1 VCRLILTTLGSRA
14 LLAVPMRRQGKVV
27 GSVWLEDP
35 VDTTEYRQFLRVLAS
50 LAALRG
56 DRMPTR
62 AQLRRLDHEPMP
74 AEPEAVRSLTADLAT
89 RELNATAV
97 DDGIYPEVCVLVVQV
112 DDLACAANGGAP
124 DLVSSVA
131 QAMQEVAAE
140 HKIPYL
146 KVVGCDIVAAA
157 GFTTGDPTAVA
168 RIADAAVAA
177 RDRIA
182 ELFEA
187 SRLTPEFRLG
197 VDCGIGI
204 GIGSSIGGD
213 PKLFNLWG
221 EAVSTAR
228 TMAASAFPGAIQVSE
243 ATYLRLRHGFLFGPR
258 GTFYLP
264 AVGASQT
271 FILAGRL

>member
-1 VCRLILTTLGSRA
+1 
-14 LLAVPMRRQGKVV
+14 
-27 GSVWLEDP
+27 
-35 VDTTEYRQFLRVLAS
+35 
-50 LAALRG
+50 
-56 DRMPTR
+56 
-62 AQLRRLDHEPMP
+62 
-74 AEPEAVRSLTADLAT
+74 
-89 RELNATAV
+89 
-97 DDGIYPEVCVLVVQV
+97 
-112 DDLACAANGGAP
+112 
-124 DLVSSVA
+124 
-131 QAMQEVAAE
+131 MQEVAAE

-146 KVVGCDIVAAA
+146 KVVGCDIVAVA

-182 ELFEA
+182 ELLET

-197 VDCGIGI
+197 IDCDI

-228 TMAASAFPGAIQVSE
+228 TMAASGFPGAIQVSG
-243 ATYLRLRHGFLFGPR
+243 AAYLRLRHGFLFRPP